1 MGERVSI
8 MRRKKRVITAGI
20 VLCMLTCMLA
30 GCNEEK
36 RQNADEE
43 KDLPVVKIGCEDY
56 PPYCFEDADGR
67 PVGIDVDLAAEAFRR
82 MGYQTEEV
90 YIDWEERKELV
101 DSGQI
106 DCIWNCFSINGRE
119 NEYKW
124 AGPYMVSRQVV
135 AVKEDSD
142 IRTLAD
148 LADKRVAVQSTTKPE
163 EILRNHEDARVPQ
176 LKELIA
182 LQERELIYAFL
193 SKGYVDAVA
202 AHETVILQ
210 YMKDYDVNYRILD
223 DPLLEVGLGVAFS
236 KQDDRGL
243 DEQLD
248 ETLRKMQQDGTME
261 KIIGKYLNDP
271 ERYLEDISDEQ

>member
-1 MGERVSI
+1 
-8 MRRKKRVITAGI
+8 MRRKMRVIAAGS
-20 VLCMLTCMLA
+20 VLCMLILILA
-30 GCNEEK
+30 GCNGVPGQNTQEK
-36 RQNADEE
+36 N
-43 KDLPVVKIGCEDY
+43 DLPVIKIGCEDY
-56 PPYCFEDADGR
+56 PPYCYEDADGK
-67 PVGIDVDLAAEAFRR
+67 PIGIDVDLATEAFRR
-82 MGYQTEEV
+82 MGYQMEIV

-101 DSGQI
+101 DSGEV
-106 DCIWNCFSINGRE
+106 DCIWNCFTIDGRE
-119 NEYKW
+119 GEYKW
-124 AGPYMVSRQVV
+124 AGPYMISRQVV

-148 LADKRVAVQSTTKPE
+148 LADKRVAVQSATKPE
-163 EILRNHEDARVPQ
+163 EILRSHEDARVPQ

-271 ERYLEDISDEQ
+271 ERYLEGISDEQ

>member
-1 MGERVSI
+1 M
-8 MRRKKRVITAGI
+8 MRRKKRAIAAGS
-20 VLCMLTCMLA
+20 VLCMLVLMLV
-30 GCNEEK
+30 GCNGTPGKDVQEE
-36 RQNADEE
+36 N
-43 KDLPVVKIGCEDY
+43 DLPIIKVGGEDY
-56 PPYCFEDADGR
+56 PPYCYEDADGK
-67 PVGIDVDLAAEAFRR
+67 PIGIDVDLAAEAFGR
-82 MGYQTEEV
+82 MGYRAEIV

-101 DSGQI
+101 DSGAV
-106 DCIWNCFSINGRE
+106 DCIWNCFTIDGRE
-119 NEYKW
+119 AEYKW
-124 AGPYMVSRQVV
+124 AGPYMISRQVV

-148 LADKRVAVQSTTKPE
+148 LTDKRVAVQSTTKPE
-163 EILRNHEDARVPQ
+163 EILRSHEDARVPQ

-223 DPLLEVGLGVAFS
+223 EPLLEVGLGVAFS
-236 KQDDRGL
+236 KQDERGL
-243 DEQLD
+243 DEQLS
-248 ETLRKMQQDGTME
+248 ETLCKMRQDGTVE

-271 ERYLEDISDEQ
+271 ERFLEGISNEQ